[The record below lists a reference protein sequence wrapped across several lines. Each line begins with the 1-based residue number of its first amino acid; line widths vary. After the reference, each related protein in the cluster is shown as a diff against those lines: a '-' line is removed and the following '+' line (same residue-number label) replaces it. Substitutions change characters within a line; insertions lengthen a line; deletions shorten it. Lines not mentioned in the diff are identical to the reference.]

1 MTRIHSE
8 RNLFV
13 DLSPF
18 SKTGEVHVFIDTPKG
33 SRNKYEYD
41 VEYQLFKL
49 GGVLPA
55 GAVFPFDFGY
65 IPSTEGGDGD
75 PLDVLVLM
83 DEPAF
88 VGCLVPA
95 RLLGVIEA
103 EQTDNGKT
111 TGNDRLIAV
120 AANARDHQ
128 DLQSIDQLN
137 DNLMQEIEHFFIS
150 YNMIKG
156 KQFAPKG
163 RLGPDRAR
171 RVIED
176 GEKQFRKRTT

>member
-1 MTRIHSE
+1 MATTP
-8 RNLFV
+8 RNSFIE
-13 DLSPF
+13 LSPF
-18 SKTGEVHVFIDTPKG
+18 AKTGELHVFIDTPKG

-41 VEYQLFKL
+41 LEHHLFKL

-65 IPSTEGGDGD
+65 VPSTEGGDGD

-103 EQTDNGKT
+103 DQTEDGKT
-111 TGNDRLIAV
+111 MRNDRLVAV

-128 DLQSIDQLN
+128 DLQSLVQLN
-137 DNLMQEIEHFFIS
+137 EHLLQEIEHFFAS
-150 YNMIKG
+150 YNTIKG
-156 KQFAPKG
+156 KQFTPRG
-163 RLGPDRAR
+163 RFGPDRAR
-171 RVIED
+171 QLVDE
-176 GEKQFRKRTT
+176 GAKLFRKNKA